1 MTFNE
6 LYQSVKNKF
15 HGHYE
20 IFLEREKLAVQI
32 TDVFDNAFYILWEN
46 GACSL
51 EPSLYRL

>member
-20 IFLEREKLAVQI
+20 IFLEREKLAVQMFLI
-32 TDVFDNAFYILWEN
+32 MPFIFYGKTER
-46 GACSL
+46 A
-51 EPSLYRL
+51 R

>member
-51 EPSLYRL
+51 EPYH